1 MPDEVMNAP
10 TRRDVLA
17 VLAAAGCCCAV
28 GSTASA
34 APEDRAPPAK
44 PGRSDLG
51 LASSLVEGLNDTFA
65 RDKQVI
71 VVRKGDTLH
80 ASSSICTHKRCILKK
95 AADGSALKCPCHQ
108 SDFDL
113 EGIPMG
119 GPAKLPLLRYA
130 VTLENGHLFVDTSKS
145 FAETDWAKDGAS
157 ATVK

>member
-1 MPDEVMNAP
+1 MSEEASNVP

-17 VLAAAGCCCAV
+17 VLAAAGCCCVAS
-28 GSTASA
+28 STASA

-44 PGRSDLG
+44 PGKSDLG
-51 LASSLVEGLNDTFA
+51 PVAGFTEGANDKFT

-71 VVRKGDTLH
+71 VFRKGDSLH

-95 AADGSALKCPCHQ
+95 AADGSAMKCPCHQ

-119 GPAKLPLLRYA
+119 GPAKSPLLRYA
-130 VTLENGHLFVDTSKS
+130 VSVENGHLFVDTTKS
-145 FAETDWAKDGAS
+145 FEEKDWTKPGAS
-157 ATVK
+157 VSAK